1 MKDRLAVMALALWWG
16 SLTALAGFV
25 VPMLFANLPSPALAG
40 NMAGKLFSVQNWV
53 SLACGLSVL
62 LIYGKN
68 QGFPRAKRSYDAI
81 ELIAFSMLSALV
93 IEFGVSPRILAR
105 DQLKLWHTAGS
116 VLYAVQWLCVGLL
129 LWRATRQPAS

>member
-1 MKDRLAVMALALWWG
+1 
-16 SLTALAGFV
+16 
-25 VPMLFANLPSPALAG
+25 
-40 NMAGKLFSVQNWV
+40 
-53 SLACGLSVL
+53 
-62 LIYGKN
+62 
-68 QGFPRAKRSYDAI
+68 
-81 ELIAFSMLSALV
+81 MLSALV